1 MFGSHIWRLPN
12 ILNPS
17 KIFRM
22 KFNEKKLAK
31 LRIFEDVLREK
42 YGEPGSEARKEID
55 ARAKV
60 WYYAELLKDECKR

>member
-1 MFGSHIWRLPN
+1 
-12 ILNPS
+12 
-17 KIFRM
+17 M

-42 YGEPGSEARKEID
+42 YGEPGSEARKEFD

-60 WYYAELLKDECKR
+60 WYYAELLKDERKR